1 MKRALAVLALA
12 VLLAGGAAEARP
24 WSWLGVRI
32 RDLSEQEMDE
42 LAAKHGIREG
52 FGVVVVDVM
61 EGTPAARAGMKSGDI
76 VVAFDDRPV
85 TETRQLQRLIARGPV
100 ERDARLT
107 VLRAEGRRALT
118 VRLVEMPRPVAGERV
133 AAEYGFILREPDGP
147 QPELGGRRP
156 GARGGS
162 PGGGASPPIVS
173 LVMKDS
179 AAARAG
185 LEVGD
190 VILKIEDTPV
200 VTRDAARE
208 ALADLATDKAL
219 RLTVRR
225 DDRRLALEIMPVST
239 R

>member
-1 MKRALAVLALA
+1 MKRALVVLILA
-12 VLLAGGAAEARP
+12 MLVLTGVAEARP

-52 FGVVVVDVM
+52 FGVVIVDVM

-76 VVAFDDRPV
+76 VVALDDRPV
-85 TETRQLQRLIARGPV
+85 TESRQLQRLIARGPV

-107 VLRAEGRRALT
+107 VLRAEGRRSLT
-118 VRLVEMPRPVAGERV
+118 VRLAEMPRGVAGERV

-156 GARGGS
+156 G
-162 PGGGASPPIVS
+162 GASAIVGASAPVVS
-173 LVMKDS
+173 LVVKDS

-190 VILKIEDTPV
+190 VILKIEETPV

-208 ALADLATDKAL
+208 ALAAL
-219 RLTVRR
+219 TP
-225 DDRRLALEIMPVST
+225 AAAPVPVEA
-239 R
+239 

>member
-1 MKRALAVLALA
+1 VRRGAAVVAL
-12 VLLAGGAAEARP
+12 VLLLAAGVAEARA

-42 LAAKHGIREG
+42 LATKHGIREG
-52 FGVVVVDVM
+52 FGVVIVDVM
-61 EGTPAARAGMKSGDI
+61 EGTPAARAGLKSGDI
-76 VVAFDDRPV
+76 VVSFDDRPV
-85 TETRQLQRLIARGPV
+85 TETRELQRMIARGPV

-107 VLRAEGRRALT
+107 VLRAEGRRALS
-118 VRLVEMPRPVAGERV
+118 VRLVQMPRAVAGERV
-133 AAEYGFILREPDGP
+133 AAEYGFILREPDGA

-156 GARGGS
+156 AGS
-162 PGGGASPPIVS
+162 AAPVVS
-173 LVMKDS
+173 LVVKDS

-190 VILKIEDTPV
+190 VILQVQETSV

-208 ALADLATDKAL
+208 ALADLAPEQSL

-225 DDRRLALEIMPVST
+225 EDRRVPLEIVPAPP

>member
-1 MKRALAVLALA
+1 VRRAGAILGL
-12 VLLAGGAAEARP
+12 VLLLAAGVAEARA

-42 LAAKHGIREG
+42 LATRHGIREG
-52 FGVVVVDVM
+52 FGVVIVDVM
-61 EGTPAARAGMKSGDI
+61 EGTPAARAGLKSGDI
-76 VVAFDDRPV
+76 VVGFDDRPV
-85 TETRQLQRLIARGPV
+85 TETRELQRMIARGPV

-107 VLRAEGRRALT
+107 VLRAEGRRALS
-118 VRLVEMPRPVAGERV
+118 VRLVQMPRAVAGERV

-156 GARGGS
+156 GGS
-162 PGGGASPPIVS
+162 SAPVVS
-173 LVMKDS
+173 LVVKDS

-190 VILKIEDTPV
+190 VILQVEETAVI
-200 VTRDAARE
+200 TRDAARE
-208 ALADLATDKAL
+208 ALADLAPDKSL

-225 DDRRLALEIMPVST
+225 DDRRLPLEIVPSPS

>member
-1 MKRALAVLALA
+1 VRRAAACALL
-12 VLLAGGAAEARP
+12 VLLLASGFAEARP

-42 LAAKHGIREG
+42 LATRHGIREG
-52 FGVVVVDVM
+52 FGVVIVDVM
-61 EGTPAARAGMKSGDI
+61 EGTPAARAGLKSGDI
-76 VVAFDDRPV
+76 VVGFDDRPV
-85 TETRQLQRLIARGPV
+85 TETRELQRMIARGDV

-107 VLRAEGRRALT
+107 VLRAEGRRALS
-118 VRLVEMPRPVAGERV
+118 VRLVQMPRAVAGERV

-156 GARGGS
+156 GGS
-162 PGGGASPPIVS
+162 GAPVVS
-173 LVMKDS
+173 LVVKDS

-190 VILKIEDTPV
+190 VILQVEETAV

-208 ALADLATDKAL
+208 ALADLAPEQSL

-225 DDRRLALEIMPVST
+225 ESRRLPLEIVPAPG